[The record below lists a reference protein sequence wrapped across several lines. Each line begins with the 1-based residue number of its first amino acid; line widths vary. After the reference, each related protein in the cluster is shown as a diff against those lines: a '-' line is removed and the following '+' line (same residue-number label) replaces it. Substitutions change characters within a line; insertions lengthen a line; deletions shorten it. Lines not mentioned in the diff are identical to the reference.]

1 MLNLRP
7 VTQDDI
13 KLLFK
18 WANDPEVRL
27 NSFNSKEIKWDEH
40 QKWFKVKIESDSAWL
55 ILEKNEIP
63 IL

>member
-27 NSFNSKEIKWDEH
+27 NYFNSKEIELNGLS
-40 QKWFKVKIESDSAWL
+40 I
-55 ILEKNEIP
+55 KNG
-63 IL
+63 LK